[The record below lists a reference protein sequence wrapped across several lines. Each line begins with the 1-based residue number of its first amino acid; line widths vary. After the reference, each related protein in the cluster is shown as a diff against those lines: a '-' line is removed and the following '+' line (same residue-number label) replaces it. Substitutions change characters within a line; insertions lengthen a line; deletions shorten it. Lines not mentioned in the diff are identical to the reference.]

1 MRVLIAFDKFK
12 DAISAKE
19 ACDVAASALRRIR
32 PEWELDLCPLS
43 DGGDGFEAVVSA
55 AVGARRIS
63 VDVCGPR
70 GAVITSGLSLAR
82 LDRFPQPAR
91 DELMRLA
98 DLRSEAGIAIIEMAQ
113 ASGLALLRPDERD
126 LWKTTTYGTG
136 QLIRAAANAG
146 AEAIILGVGGS
157 ATHDLGLGALN
168 ALGLEFRSTGGETIS
183 PATPSQWH
191 EIASIEGGIV
201 PPLPPLLL
209 ASDVTNPL
217 LGPLGAAVVF
227 GPQKGLRPEA
237 LPTLEAESTRMA
249 QVLCSYYQKPMA
261 LVESPGTGAAG
272 GIAFGFLCAGK
283 DQLQSGFSFIAQLV
297 DLEGR
302 LQAADIVIT
311 GEGRFDESS
320 GAGKGPGEV
329 IRRANV
335 LGKPVHLFA
344 GRVSNREMKNVL
356 YYEISPHGMNHRT
369 VLNNTATYLG
379 KNVAAAFDQ

>member
-19 ACDVAASALRRIR
+19 ACDVAARALLRIR

-43 DGGDGFEAVVSA
+43 DGGDGFEVVVGA

-70 GAVITSGLSLAR
+70 EAVMTSGLSLAR

-91 DELMRLA
+91 AELMRLA

-126 LWKTTTYGTG
+126 PWKTTTYGTG

-168 ALGLEFRSTGGETIS
+168 ALGLEFRRIGGETVS

-191 EIASIEGGIV
+191 EIASIAGRIE
-201 PPLPPLLL
+201 PSLPPLLL

-217 LGPLGAAVVF
+217 LGPLGAAAIF

-237 LPTLEAESTRMA
+237 LPTLEVESARMA
-249 QVLCSYYQKPMA
+249 QMLCSYYQKPMT
-261 LVESPGTGAAG
+261 LVKSPGTGAAG

-283 DQLQSGFSFIAQLV
+283 AQLQSGFSFIAQLV
-297 DLEGR
+297 DLERR

-335 LGKPVHLFA
+335 LDKPVHLFA

-356 YYEISPHGMNHRT
+356 YYEISPQGMNHRT
-369 VLNNTATYLG
+369 VLNNTGTYLEE
-379 KNVAAAFDQ
+379 NVAAAFDQ